1 MTSEVI
7 VVRDPRAYAAPM
19 SSVGPLLKH
28 WRAVR
33 RVSQLDLALQAHVS
47 QRHLSFVETGKAQPS
62 RQLLVHLGEVLDL
75 PLRDRNALLQAG
87 GYAPRYPE
95 TDWDDPAMAPARRA
109 VEFLLEQHEPYP
121 AVVLDRRWNLV
132 TANQAAGALL
142 SQVASPAAL
151 EDSAG
156 NVMRL
161 LVHPEGLR
169 HAIVNW
175 REVAAELVERVRTEA
190 AGYPDDA
197 DLQVL
202 AAELIEAIGPVPERA
217 PDTPLEVLIPIHLR
231 LADRDIRTFSMLATV
246 GSALDVTL
254 SELVI
259 ELFHPA
265 DEASAAA
272 LRQLA
277 APAVAPAGT

>member
-1 MTSEVI
+1 
-7 VVRDPRAYAAPM
+7 M
-19 SSVGPLLKH
+19 SSVGSLLKH

-47 QRHLSFVETGKAQPS
+47 QRHLSFVETGRAQPG

-95 TDWDDPAMAPARRA
+95 TAWDDPAVAPARRA
-109 VEFLLEQHEPYP
+109 VEFLLDQHQPYP

-132 TANQAAGALL
+132 TANRAAGALL
-142 SQVASPAAL
+142 ASIADPAAL
-151 EDSAG
+151 EASGG

-169 HAIVNW
+169 RAIVNW
-175 REVAAELVERVRTEA
+175 DEVAAELVERVRTEA

-197 DLQVL
+197 GLQEL
-202 AAELIEAIGPVPERA
+202 AAELLDEIGPL
-217 PDTPLEVLIPIHLR
+217 PDRPPDAPLEVLVPMHFR
-231 LADRDIRTFSMLATV
+231 VAGRDVRTVSMLATL

-254 SELVI
+254 SELVV

-265 DEASAAA
+265 DAASAAA

-277 APAVAPAGT
+277 DDTIATAG